1 MDGAFNM
8 QKRATFA
15 EFARQVSAA
24 HARFFM
30 SRGRP
35 EVVEEFTYKQKLKH
49 GNKL

>member
-8 QKRATFA
+8 SKRSTFT

-30 SRGRP
+30 SRDKP
-35 EVVEEFTYKQKLKH
+35 EVVAEYTYKQKVKALK
-49 GNKL
+49 